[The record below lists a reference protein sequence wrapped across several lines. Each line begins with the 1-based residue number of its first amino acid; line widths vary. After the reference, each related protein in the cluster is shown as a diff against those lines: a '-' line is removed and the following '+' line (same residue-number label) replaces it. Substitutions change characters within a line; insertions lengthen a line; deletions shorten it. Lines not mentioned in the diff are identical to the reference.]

1 MTSISI
7 PASVSSMID
16 NGFWHCPSLENVY
29 ITDIVAYCNIDFGS
43 DGPFEYEVAKMYLNN
58 QLLTELII
66 PEGVKEIKDFAFDNL
81 KSITKVVI
89 PNSVTYLGESAFRDC
104 DALTSAVIG
113 DGIKTIHEDAF
124 YDCDVL
130 TTVVLG
136 KGVED
141 IARGVFAD
149 CAAITEFYCYATTP
163 PSIVREFTN
172 GYENTNTSIGPYDVK
187 ATLYVPERCGSAY
200 KSSAWGKAFKNIKEM
215 D

>member
-1 MTSISI
+1 M
-7 PASVSSMID
+7 
-16 NGFWHCPSLENVY
+16 
-29 ITDIVAYCNIDFGS
+29 
-43 DGPFEYEVAKMYLNN
+43 
-58 QLLTELII
+58 
-66 PEGVKEIKDFAFDNL
+66 
-81 KSITKVVI
+81 
-89 PNSVTYLGESAFRDC
+89 
-104 DALTSAVIG
+104 
-113 DGIKTIHEDAF
+113 
-124 YDCDVL
+124 